1 MSPGKIPVPTTE
13 LLGTFLE
20 ALGYG
25 VYLVVFPQCLRIM
38 LRRNLSSVITAVFV
52 ASIVINFLLITLHI
66 VVDLTRAFTAFTANL
81 SVGGAAEAYYANVN
95 THLNITKNAAYCS
108 ATLLADA
115 LLVYRTFIVWGRN
128 YLVVI
133 LPVLL
138 FILDF
143 AMSVWFTWSVNEAH
157 PGSSVLVS
165 TVFARSKYFFV
176 ATLALNLLC
185 TVLIAYKIWK
195 VQSQVVPYVSG
206 PSRGAN
212 ALSIILESA
221 AIYSAALI
229 CLIGTSIAGSSVM
242 FLWLNSGSVFSYIIL
257 RSSTDIKRFNTTLSI
272 GTNAMM
278 FATQATD
285 KTGATA
291 RTQGYKHQSAYL
303 GPRPGLQ
310 SDVEGVHVRLQQMVH
325 RDDTDMDSAKVS
337 DSKIDASISGSEA

>member
-1 MSPGKIPVPTTE
+1 VPTTE
-13 LLGTFLE
+13 LLGTVLE

-38 LRRNLSSVITAVFV
+38 LRRNLGRGLTAFFV
-52 ASIVINFLLITLHI
+52 ASIMINFMLITLHI
-66 VVDLTRAFTAFTANL
+66 VVDLTRAFEAFTANMDIA
-81 SVGGAAEAYYANVN
+81 GAAVTYYANVD

-115 LLVYRTFIVWGRN
+115 VLVYRTFIVWGRN
-128 YLVVI
+128 YWIVI
-133 LPVLL
+133 LPSLL

-185 TVLIAYKIWK
+185 TTLIAYKIWK
-195 VQSQVVPYVSG
+195 VQSKVIPYVSG

-229 CLIGTSIAGSSVM
+229 CLIGTSTAGSSVM
-242 FLWLNSGSVFSYIIL
+242 FFFLNSMPPLIGSVFSYIIL
-257 RSSTDIKRFNTTLSI
+257 RSSTDVKRFNTVSETLVLSTG
-272 GTNAMM
+272 GTDNLS
-278 FATQATD
+278 
-285 KTGATA
+285 GG
-291 RTQGYKHQSAYL
+291 RGYKRQTANFTKPTHSEV
-303 GPRPGLQ
+303 
-310 SDVEGVHVRLQQMVH
+310 DGVHVHLQQIVH
-325 RDDTDMDSAKVS
+325 HDGNDIERGMKGSDMKSNLS
-337 DSKIDASISGSEA
+337 T